1 MENSYKIILE
11 SGPNAGAEFFL
22 EKDELFLGR
31 DANND
36 VVINDPEVSRRH
48 ARLVKQ
54 DDDYYFEDLGSTN
67 GSFINDHRLSTLT
80 LLRPDMKIT
89 IGERVILRYRMILAD
104 KDATVVVKRRLEEK
118 EAIPP
123 VITPPPAPVVT
134 PVPQTP
140 PPVVISSEAIA
151 PKKFSKTTMI
161 LLIVIG
167 VILIF
172 CVIPWIIME
181 LTASYCN
188 VFGGVFNLI
197 QPGSCP

>member
-54 DDDYYFEDLGSTN
+54 DEDYYYEDLGSTN

-80 LLRPDMKIT
+80 LLKPDMKIT
-89 IGERVILRYRMILAD
+89 IGERVILSYQMKLAD
-104 KDATVVVKRRLEEK
+104 KDATVMVKRRVEEK
-118 EAIPP
+118 APIP
-123 VITPPPAPVVT
+123 PVVT
-134 PVPQTP
+134 PPPTPVVTPITQTP
-140 PPVVISSEAIA
+140 PPMVITTESGT
-151 PKKFSKTTMI
+151 PKKLSKTTMI
-161 LLIVIG
+161 ILIVVG
-167 VILIF
+167 VILVF

-188 VFGGVFNLI
+188 FFGGLFNLI
-197 QPGSCP
+197 QPGSC